1 MRGEDIR
8 LISLLKTNKREKD
21 YYEKRPDH
29 IKQEDWESVES
40 PPLSNRMLSKM
51 QPVKKAHPKIPARL
65 RGPQK
70 KPIKKQL
77 AIRLNNEV
85 VEYFKLQ
92 GKGWQT
98 KINEVLTDYIHSKS
112 EKNDSI

>member
-1 MRGEDIR
+1 M
-8 LISLLKTNKREKD
+8 KKKP
-21 YYEKRPDH
+21 KH
-29 IKQEDWESVES
+29 IKQEDWDAVES
-40 PPLSNRMLSKM
+40 PPLSTKMLSRT
-51 QPVKKAHPKIPARL
+51 QPVKKKHPDIPSRV

-77 AIRLNNEV
+77 TIRLNQEV

-98 KINEVLTDYIHSKS
+98 KINEVLADYVNSNTDNEPRI
-112 EKNDSI
+112 